1 MPSADIKN
9 IVIIGG
15 SCAAIGS
22 AVTWRDAPLPSHRLI
37 IIEQKSHFHHVYAF
51 PRAAVK
57 SGFEESLFVPYDN
70 MFNKD
75 NKVGQV
81 IRAKAIAIH
90 PNKVELD
97 REVEG
102 FGSFVP
108 FSHLIYA
115 AGTSIPAPGHF
126 EAYDKAKGIGYLQ
139 AYQNLIRQS
148 QKPVIIGGGA
158 VGLELAAEIKDNYPE
173 KEVTLIHSRDQY
185 LAPYKYSLH
194 QMTYNLLKNKL
205 GVRQIM
211 RDRVNLP
218 EGGFPL
224 EVKPLAI
231 QTKKGRTIEAD
242 LAITCIGMSPNSD
255 LLSKLSEQTI
265 NPATKFVQ
273 VQPTLQIRDE
283 RYPHIYA
290 VGDVIESTD
299 IKTGHYAWLQSIAAL
314 QNIMRDIEG
323 EGGPDPYVSKDI
335 PLIKISLGDKKAVM
349 QTNCLGPLITLGS
362 WIVGNSVPEN
372 LYADYSW
379 RWLNARPEDDAQFSQ
394 Q

>member
-1 MPSADIKN
+1 MN
-9 IVIIGG
+9 LT
-15 SCAAIGS
+15 AIGS

-57 SGFEESLFVPYDN
+57 SGFEDSLFVPYDN
-70 MFNKD
+70 IFNKD
-75 NKVGQV
+75 KSVGHV

-102 FGSFVP
+102 FGSFVS

-115 AGTSIPAPGHF
+115 AGTTIPAPGHF
-126 EAYDKAKGIGYLQ
+126 EAYDKAKGIGYLR

-158 VGLELAAEIKDNYPE
+158 VGLGKLKVYNNFSVLAFDNNASLDFFFLFLSELAAEIKDYYPE

-185 LAPYKYSLH
+185 LTPYKYSLH
-194 QMTYNLLKNKL
+194 QMAYNLLKNKL

-224 EVKPLAI
+224 EVKPLVI
-231 QTKKGRTIEAD
+231 QTKKGRSIEAD
-242 LAITCIGMSPNSD
+242 LAVSIPSPSSIRI
-255 LLSKLSEQTI
+255 LSLCYLK
-265 NPATKFVQ
+265 
-273 VQPTLQIRDE
+273 
-283 RYPHIYA
+283 
-290 VGDVIESTD
+290 
-299 IKTGHYAWLQSIAAL
+299 
-314 QNIMRDIEG
+314 
-323 EGGPDPYVSKDI
+323 
-335 PLIKISLGDKKAVM
+335 
-349 QTNCLGPLITLGS
+349 
-362 WIVGNSVPEN
+362 
-372 LYADYSW
+372 
-379 RWLNARPEDDAQFSQ
+379 
-394 Q
+394 